1 MRARFKTDLLNHGSV
16 RNRQSAPIARS
27 AADRHGQ
34 AQAQGGARSAR
45 DHELTVLAR
54 GSAVGLPT
62 ELKAEHGTEAVERQP
77 AGAAVLWEGSAG
89 GSAQT
94 RGHETGGG
102 AVGSG

>member
-1 MRARFKTDLLNHGSV
+1 M
-16 RNRQSAPIARS
+16 
-27 AADRHGQ
+27 
-34 AQAQGGARSAR
+34 
-45 DHELTVLAR
+45 
-54 GSAVGLPT
+54 PT